1 MAYNDSGELPVSQST
16 YSLGGYTFELKVQ
29 TVHEP
34 GEPDVVSVY
43 AICRGPDGT
52 RETQAVDYP
61 ASATVESWSVECN
74 ETEASVYVSTK
85 SNDATLKS
93 GAPSATN
100 GIVYCE
106 YTASSETRTFWPVNA
121 ERPILAG
128 VISRPGWPVTPF
140 LLDSK
145 NDVRNNWGLYS
156 DSYVVDGVT
165 FYINHGAAWP
175 SQTSFT
181 GAFLGSFADNQT
193 ATETLARQYFDFDKE
208 DGGKIVGRFAIDIR
222 EADTEDWDEPGDDGP
237 PGTTLYVTVTGATAG
252 SCTGTPADNEAVK
265 GYGDGG
271 DGGYGGGGGA
281 GASTVIIYDFA
292 TSIADSV
299 QQEAI
304 SRGPGTGGPGGKGGK
319 GGDGCILIFY

>member
-16 YSLGGYTFELKVQ
+16 YSLGSYTFELKVQ

-34 GEPDVVSVY
+34 GEPDVVSVF

-61 ASATVESWSVECN
+61 ASATVESWRVECN
-74 ETEASVYVSTK
+74 EKEATVYATVNNNIPIVTVQSV
-85 SNDATLKS
+85 
-93 GAPSATN
+93 
-100 GIVYCE
+100 E
-106 YTASSETRTFWPVNA
+106 YTGYYFNTYGPAERLATFSGRLNFGVILAASSQGTLTGSFTYYGKTVYYYAVEGTFPSFLNPRYDEVLN
-121 ERPILAG
+121 
-128 VISRPGWPVTPF
+128 SDGWPSNVPLT
-140 LLDSK
+140 
-145 NDVRNNWGLYS
+145 
-156 DSYVVDGVT
+156 
-165 FYINHGAAWP
+165 AW
-175 SQTSFT
+175 SMIY
-181 GAFLGSFADNQT
+181 GSAVGDNGEKLV
-193 ATETLARQYFDFDKE
+193 A
-208 DGGKIVGRFAIDIR
+208 RFAIDIR

-252 SCTGTPADNEAVK
+252 SCTGTPADNETVK

-292 TSIADSV
+292 TSLADSV
-299 QQEAI
+299 VQEAI
-304 SRGPGTGGPGGKGGK
+304 SRGPGSGGPGGKGGK